1 MKRNFF
7 LQGFTERTYLNEVI
21 LALQT
26 PDIQRIVI
34 SVAFVNEE
42 GVRLLE
48 EYLPQHP
55 SSAVFFCGIRN
66 DITSYQGIARLLNL
80 GHTVYLVDTGSRG
93 RIFHPK
99 IYLARGSRLARIII
113 GSGNLTL
120 GGLNNN
126 VEAGIGLEL
135 KLDVQDDDAFI
146 LAIEKQ
152 FDDLPSAYPEN
163 VIRVTELAEL
173 DMLRESGRL
182 LDEEET
188 STPRPTKTNHSV
200 TSDTVPRINL
210 PVNIKYRTIKRSSK
224 KAAKNNAT
232 AQKPAVAASPN
243 PIVSIS
249 STNLV
254 LVWQSKPLGE
264 RNLNIPRGDNTHA
277 TGSLGL
283 DKGLLD
289 SAIDHRHY
297 FRDEV
302 FSALSWARDS
312 DSTIERATAMFQLVI
327 KNQFQGEFETTIRH
341 SADTSSVSY
350 AQRNTMTYLS
360 WGDMKNII
368 SKPDYIGRTLSLYS
382 DETNLKKF
390 VLEVD

>member
-1 MKRNFF
+1 MSKNFF
-7 LQGFTERTYLNEVI
+7 LQGFTERTYLEEVI
-21 LALQT
+21 LMLQT
-26 PDIQRIVI
+26 PHLQRVLI

-42 GVRLLE
+42 GVKLLE
-48 EYLPQHP
+48 GHLPQQP
-55 SSAVFFCGIRN
+55 SKAVFFCGIRN
-66 DITSYQGIARLLNL
+66 DITSYQGIARLLSL
-80 GHTVYLVDTGSRG
+80 GHSVYLIDTGSRG

-99 IYLARGSRLARIII
+99 IYMARGSSLARIIV

-126 VEAGIGLEL
+126 VEAGLGLEL
-135 KLDVQDDDAFI
+135 SLGAQDDKTFI

-163 VIRVTELAEL
+163 IIHVTNLAEL
-173 DMLRESGRL
+173 NILRESGRL

-188 STPRPTKTNHSV
+188 STPRPTKTYPSV
-200 TSDTVPRINL
+200 TSDTVPKINL
-210 PVNIKYRTIKRSSK
+210 PVNIKYRTIKRTRKKTSK
-224 KAAKNNAT
+224 KESPQGKSLVPISP
-232 AQKPAVAASPN
+232 AQIS
-243 PIVSIS
+243 SIS
-249 STNLV
+249 STNLA

-264 RNLNIPRGDNTHA
+264 RNLNIPRGENTHA

-289 SAIDHRHY
+289 PGIDHRHY

-302 FSALSWARDS
+302 FSALKWERAPGRMS
-312 DSTIERATAMFQLVI
+312 ERATATFQLVI

-341 SADTSSVSY
+341 SADTSSASY
-350 AQRNTMTYLS
+350 IQRNTMTYLS
-360 WGDMKNII
+360 WGSMKNII

-382 DETNLKKF
+382 DETDSKKF
-390 VLEVD
+390 VLEID